1 MSFFNPE
8 HQPFAIAL
16 IALAVIISILVG
28 DAFFIIL
35 AMVFLGVAT
44 AQGKHLVIKISIG
57 ALLVAVVLYYLF
69 FGYYW
74 TNHGNI
80 HQVCGQ
86 LNKIEHRPLG
96 KQSVLS
102 LYLDDPIS
110 QKSYRFD
117 RLDDWHRDDVFRPYK
132 AGDVICVKYT
142 KSPVLTRT
150 YPHIL
155 TDIQP
160 K

>member
-16 IALAVIISILVG
+16 IVLAVIISILVG

-69 FGYYW
+69 
-74 TNHGNI
+74 
-80 HQVCGQ
+80 V
-86 LNKIEHRPLG
+86 
-96 KQSVLS
+96 
-102 LYLDDPIS
+102 
-110 QKSYRFD
+110 
-117 RLDDWHRDDVFRPYK
+117 
-132 AGDVICVKYT
+132 VIRGVPAFCICHEK
-142 KSPVLTRT
+142 
-150 YPHIL
+150 
-155 TDIQP
+155 
-160 K
+160 

>member
-1 MSFFNPE
+1 M
-8 HQPFAIAL
+8 QI
-16 IALAVIISILVG
+16 
-28 DAFFIIL
+28 
-35 AMVFLGVAT
+35 FLRFY
-44 AQGKHLVIKISIG
+44 K
-57 ALLVAVVLYYLF
+57 
-69 FGYYW
+69 

-86 LNKIEHRPLG
+86 LNKIEHRPLS

-132 AGDVICVKYT
+132 GGDVICVKYT

>member
-8 HQPFAIAL
+8 HRSFAITL

-28 DAFFIIL
+28 DVFFIIL

-44 AQGKHLVIKISIG
+44 AQSKHLIIKISIG
-57 ALLVAVVLYYLF
+57 ALLTTVVFYYLF

-74 TNHGNI
+74 TNHGGI
-80 HQVCGQ
+80 YQVCGR
-86 LNKIEHRPLG
+86 LNKIERHSLG
-96 KQSVLS
+96 RQSVLS
-102 LYLDDPIS
+102 LYLDDPMS

-117 RLDDWHRDDVFRPYK
+117 RLDNWHRDDVFRPYK
-132 AGDVICVKYT
+132 AGDVICIKYT
-142 KSPVLTRT
+142 KSPILTRT